1 MERKLFWHSR
11 LTSNG
16 KSFTEVKVKNKQ
28 YMFAS
33 ADNKLL
39 LLFIFYLLYYT
50 FYYFSSIKNITIE
63 LYKLLCIIYL

>member
-1 MERKLFWHSR
+1 
-11 LTSNG
+11 
-16 KSFTEVKVKNKQ
+16 
-28 YMFAS
+28 MFAS

-39 LLFIFYLLYYT
+39 LLFIFYLLYYI